1 MTEITLP
8 KRRSFLHLAVLRHR
22 GFATVSLT
30 IIAVAAAVALL
41 APIISPDSPNKLDVL
56 NAYQLPSSSHVLGT
70 DSLGRDLLSRLIWG
84 SRSALVGPFFVIVVA
99 TVTGVALAIV
109 AAWRGGWID
118 TVVSAF
124 FNILF
129 SFPAV
134 LLAILAAAVLGA
146 GLTTS
151 VVAIAVAYVPYFGR
165 IVRSEAIRQRSLPYV
180 AALEI
185 QGVSSWRACLRHLLP
200 NLSTLI
206 LAQMTASFG
215 YAMIDLASLSF
226 LGLGVQPPTAD
237 WGQMVASGQAGILAQ
252 RPAESMYAGAC
263 IVLIVIAF
271 TTLGDRLVARVDEVR
286 A

>member
-200 NLSTLI
+200 NFSTLI

-237 WGQMVASGQAGILAQ
+237 WGQMVASGQAGILSQ